1 MRRGFVSLLLLFGL
15 VQAGEAAQEDAADPL
30 REAFETRF
38 SALDVNLDS
47 QLDAT
52 ELGELPDEMIETLQ
66 QHGLPDEFPI
76 TREAFVAAGVASG
89 AAMPEGDSSSDAE
102 SAEEKRDPS
111 PDGAKVTTPSAGTSV
126 VGVQRTIHRKSHFV
140 PDLPA
145 QFTTLDK
152 NGDGQVA
159 LYEWDRKKYTEFRKL
174 DLNGD
179 GFLTPAELLPKGSLK
194 SLYDR
199 TLARSSTV
207 SSLATATS
215 GTPAT
220 ATSGDET
227 DREAR
232 NTFSQMD
239 ENKDGAV
246 DEADWGRSRR
256 IRPWFESAGIK
267 VSLPLN
273 VETFVS
279 HYRRAR
285 ESSGR

>member
-1 MRRGFVSLLLLFGL
+1 MRRGFVSFLLLFGL
-15 VQAGEAAQEDAADPL
+15 VQAGEAAQEDATDPL
-30 REAFETRF
+30 REAFEARF

-52 ELGELPDEMIETLQ
+52 ELGELPDEMVESLQ

-89 AAMPEGDSSSDAE
+89 TAMPVGDSSSDAV

-111 PDGAKVTTPSAGTSV
+111 PVDAKASIPSAGTSV
-126 VGVQRTIHRKSHFV
+126 VAVQRTMHRKSHFV

-145 QFTTLDK
+145 QFATLDK

-199 TLARSSTV
+199 SLARSSTA
-207 SSLATATS
+207 SSSATATS
-215 GTPAT
+215 GTP

-279 HYRRAR
+279 HYRQAR